1 LEERGKTN
9 GPPHRDR
16 GMMPAMA
23 RPLDSIAPVLLGTL
37 SAQLALGVMT
47 PLIPILL
54 LAEGVPTEEIGF
66 VASAYFLGF
75 LAGALSADRIVMRVG
90 HIRAFAVFAAIA
102 ADAALFMA
110 LGNSPWSWALCRF
123 LIGFQMS
130 GLFLVIESWL
140 NDKTDT
146 ASRGRTFGLYLLI
159 SWCGAAGGPLL
170 LKLFEPSDRLFIGV
184 GIAFATAL
192 LPMALTQ
199 VSNPSIGER
208 RRFGIA
214 RLFRIS
220 PLGVVCCLTAG
231 LVNSAFWAF
240 IPVYLTATGQDA
252 SGISTFASVATLT
265 GMLVQ
270 YPIGLLSDRL
280 GRRPV
285 TLASLLL
292 GLGFALLMG
301 WFKTAPFAELTA
313 LGCLFAG
320 VMAPVYG
327 LGVGQTNDHI
337 EPGDFVGAAGG
348 LLFAWALGA
357 SLGPTLAG
365 GVIALM
371 GPEGLFAY
379 LAGMLAL
386 VSLFTLARLFLRAGV
401 PRAQQSEFVPS
412 PTAPA
417 GLPELDPRAEAD

>member
-1 LEERGKTN
+1 MGPGGRRLE
-9 GPPHRDR
+9 
-16 GMMPAMA
+16 
-23 RPLDSIAPVLLGTL
+23 SIAPVLVGTLGT
-37 SAQLALGVMT
+37 QLALGVMT

-54 LAEGVPTEEIGF
+54 LGDGVSTQRIGF
-66 VASAYFLGF
+66 VASSYFLGF
-75 LAGALSADRIVMRVG
+75 LAGAMSADRIVNRVG

-110 LGNSPWSWALCRF
+110 LDRSVWGWALCRF

-140 NDKTDT
+140 NDKTDS
-146 ASRGRTFGLYLLI
+146 ASRGRTFGFYLLI
-159 SWCGAAGGPLL
+159 SWLGTAGGPLT
-170 LKLFEPSDRLFIGV
+170 LKLFQPSNTLFVGV

-199 VSNPSIGER
+199 VANPPIGR
-208 RRFGIA
+208 RGRFGIG

-240 IPVYLTATGQDA
+240 IPVYLAKTGYDTAA
-252 SGISTFASVATLT
+252 ISTFVALATIT

-292 GLGFALLMG
+292 GLGFAVLMG
-301 WFKTAPFAELTA
+301 WFKTAPLVELTG

-337 EPGDFVGAAGG
+337 APGDFVGAAGG

-357 SLGPTLAG
+357 SIGPTLAG
-365 GVIALM
+365 GVIGLL
-371 GPEGLFAY
+371 GPAGLFVY

-401 PRAQQSEFVPS
+401 PRDQQSGFVS
-412 PTAPA
+412 APTAPA
-417 GLPELDPRAEAD
+417 GLAELDPRAEPISND

>member
-1 LEERGKTN
+1 
-9 GPPHRDR
+9 
-16 GMMPAMA
+16 MMPAMPP
-23 RPLDSIAPVLLGTL
+23 RPFESIAPVLLGTL

-54 LAEGVPTEEIGF
+54 LRQGVSTQGIGF

-75 LAGALSADRIVMRVG
+75 LAGALRADRIVMRVG
-90 HIRAFAVFAAIA
+90 HIRAFAVFAAVA
-102 ADAALFMA
+102 ADAALFMT
-110 LGNSPWSWALCRF
+110 LVNSPWSWAVCRF

-140 NDKTDT
+140 NDKTDA
-146 ASRGRTFGLYLLI
+146 ASRGRTFGIYLLV
-159 SWCGAAGGPLL
+159 SWLGAAGGPLL
-170 LKLFEPSDRLFIGV
+170 LKALQASDRLFTIG

-192 LPMALTQ
+192 LPMALTP
-199 VSNPSIGER
+199 VSNPTIGER
-208 RRFGIA
+208 SRFGIL

-220 PLGVVCCLTAG
+220 PLGIVCCLTAG

-240 IPVYLTATGQDA
+240 IPVYLTETGRDTDD
-252 SGISTFASVATLT
+252 ISTFVSIATIT

-292 GLGFALLMG
+292 GLAAALLMG
-301 WFKTAPFAELTA
+301 WFSRGSLTELTII
-313 LGCLFAG
+313 GCLFAG

-327 LGVGQTNDHI
+327 LGVGQTNDYI
-337 EPGDFVGAAGG
+337 APGDFVGAAGG

-357 SLGPTLAG
+357 SIGPSLAG
-365 GVIALM
+365 AVVGMLGAT
-371 GPEGLFAY
+371 GLFVY

-386 VSLFTLARLFLRAGV
+386 VSLFTISRLFLRAGV
-401 PRAQQSEFVPS
+401 PRDRQSGFVPA

-417 GLPELDPRAEAD
+417 GLAELDPRAEPASLSDD